1 MHELSLCRAIAATV
15 EQARAGRV
23 VEVVSLQV
31 GQLRQV
37 VPDTLQ
43 YCWTLV
49 TVDSALAG
57 SRLVIDHVPVRLS
70 CRDCAAQTRVQ
81 HALVLVCAECGGAA
95 VDVVAGEE
103 FMITS
108 IDVRPAESTPNR
120 EDGDG

>member
-1 MHELSLCRAIAATV
+1 
-15 EQARAGRV
+15 
-23 VEVVSLQV
+23 
-31 GQLRQV
+31 
-37 VPDTLQ
+37 
-43 YCWTLV
+43 
-49 TVDSALAG
+49 
-57 SRLVIDHVPVRLS
+57 
-70 CRDCAAQTRVQ
+70 VQ